1 MAPVLKSGLHSPNGG
16 LARHPLAGS
25 SSSLSALVAEY
36 TTLSVLT
43 RIVLGER
50 LRRGLLVFA
59 VACDLCTLLLTS
71 AVLEGAHMNTYS
83 AHRT

>member
-43 RIVLGER
+43 RNVLFER
-50 LRRGLLVFA
+50 LRKGRSRALWLAFHAG
-59 VACDLCTLLLTS
+59 CC
-71 AVLEGAHMNTYS
+71 
-83 AHRT
+83 